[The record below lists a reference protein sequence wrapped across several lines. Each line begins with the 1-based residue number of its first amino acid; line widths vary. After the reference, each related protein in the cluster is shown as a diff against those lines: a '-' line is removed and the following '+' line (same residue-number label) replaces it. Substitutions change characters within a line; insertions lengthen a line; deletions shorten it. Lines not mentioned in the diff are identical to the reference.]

1 MALNGAGDDERGE
14 DERGEM
20 DLSPRQVV
28 PTAAR
33 GKRKP
38 WFAYAV
44 LVLVLGVGGLVV
56 AKFLTSAIDYYCNVD
71 EIGVKDGCD
80 VGRNIRIQG
89 VVDKGTV
96 SQEGAATEF
105 AITFNGVSIPVVLG
119 SKPTGLF
126 QECIPVVVTG
136 KVVEDENGERWF
148 DGDEVLVKHD
158 EQYDAENKDRV
169 ATAEG
174 EAAACSQKG

>member
-1 MALNGAGDDERGE
+1 MAMSDDGL
-14 DERGEM
+14 

-44 LVLVLGVGGLVV
+44 LVLVLVVGGIVV
-56 AKFLTSAIDYYCNVD
+56 AKFLTSAVDYYCNVD

-80 VGRNIRIQG
+80 VGKSIRIQG
-89 VVDKGTV
+89 VVDKGSV
-96 SQEGAATEF
+96 SEDGAATNF
-105 AITFNGVSIPVVLG
+105 VITFNGASMPVVLG

-136 KVVEDENGERWF
+136 KVIDGDDGVRFFE
-148 DGDEVLVKHD
+148 GDEVLVKHD
-158 EQYDAENKDRV
+158 ENYDAENKDRV
-169 ATAEG
+169 ATANG
-174 EAAACSQKG
+174 EAAACSQKD

>member
-1 MALNGAGDDERGE
+1 MAMSDGDDL
-14 DERGEM
+14 
-20 DLSPRQVV
+20 DLSPREVV

-33 GKRKP
+33 GKKKP

-44 LVLVLGVGGLVV
+44 LVLVLVVGGVVV
-56 AKFLTSAIDYYCNVD
+56 AKFLTSAVDYYCNVD

-80 VGRNIRIQG
+80 VGKSIRIQG
-89 VVDKGTV
+89 VVDKGSV
-96 SQEGAATEF
+96 SEDGAATNF
-105 AITFNGVSIPVVLG
+105 VITFHGASMPVVLG

-136 KVVEDENGERWF
+136 KVIDGDDGVRFF

-158 EQYDAENKDRV
+158 ENYDAENKDRV

-174 EAAACSQKG
+174 EAAACSQKD